1 MKKTVFFILGMLLT
15 GIPLFALGHKG
26 IASSSFS
33 TINWVI
39 FIVFLVGTAIFGEL
53 VKNKDKGLDGVFR
66 GGKSLP
72 WRTVSLSL
80 IATKTSVATFIAVS
94 AFVFSLHGDLTN
106 L

>member
-15 GIPLFALGHKG
+15 GIPLFALDHNG

-33 TINWVI
+33 ALNWVI
-39 FIVFLVGTAIFGEL
+39 LIVFLVGTTIFGEL
-53 VKNKDKGLDGVFR
+53 VKNKDKGLDGFFR

-72 WRTVSLSL
+72 WRTVLLSL
-80 IATKTSVATFIAVS
+80 IATKTSVATFIVVS